1 MILWDTFIESA
12 EQSLAEGALS
22 KAEELYLSALEEVD
36 SDGCTDLRAVQTL
49 QGLCEVYFRQGR
61 QGYAKPYLER
71 LARLLEGLSGIEPE
85 KRVLALQAFASLH
98 EFSGDVARAE
108 ATWRLIIKGLNDLP
122 GALLEVRADVSR
134 KLGMSLLKNG
144 LENEATPLL
153 QAYWD
158 VLPEGSDALAVLQ
171 VLAGISVR
179 KGRWV
184 EADQYLGPLCSRL
197 PADDPSLSQWRTH
210 RARSLASQGK
220 HAEAVEV
227 YESLLSHQH

>member
-71 LARLLEGLSGIEPE
+71 LSRLLDGLSGAEPE
-85 KRVLALQAFASLH
+85 KRLLALQAFASLH
-98 EFSGDVARAE
+98 EFSGDTGRAE
-108 ATWRLIIKGLNDLP
+108 ATWRLILKGLDAAPDILP
-122 GALLEVRADVSR
+122 EVRADVSR
-134 KLGMSLLKNG
+134 KLAMSLLKNG
-144 LENEATPLL
+144 QEKEATPLL
-153 QAYWD
+153 ELYWKL
-158 VLPEGSDALAVLQ
+158 LPEGPDALTVLQ
-171 VLAGISVR
+171 LLAGILVR
-179 KGRWV
+179 KGHWV
-184 EADQYLGPLCSRL
+184 EADQYLEPLCRLL
-197 PADDPSLSQWRTH
+197 PADDPGLSQWRTH

-227 YESLLSHQH
+227 YESLL